1 MEAVHW
7 KIKSFIELSV
17 TELYEILK
25 IRQQVFVVEQACYY
39 LDADGY
45 DDKAIHLWAEQNG
58 EILAYCR
65 IFDAG
70 IKYQEASIGRVLTNP
85 NYRNELLKT
94 WEDLPEIYVTSAEK
108 KEGGD
113 EILKFIGET
122 NAFLQNNKV
131 NFQ

>member
-1 MEAVHW
+1 MKAVHW

-70 IKYQEASIGRVLTNP
+70 IKYQEQ
-85 NYRNELLKT
+85 E
-94 WEDLPEIYVTSAEK
+94 
-108 KEGGD
+108 
-113 EILKFIGET
+113 
-122 NAFLQNNKV
+122 
-131 NFQ
+131 